1 MNPSSQPYQPGEL
14 PPVPPAFPGDAAAAS
29 LTAEQVQ
36 ALRNRNYLRA
46 DSYTRADSYGRQD
59 SGLSF
64 YEYQIGDGDESP
76 GSLSTATGYLS
87 PRTPITLTP
96 IITPSSPVPP
106 GETPAYLRQLRR
118 SRAERLPAP
127 KIGGRRR
134 RQLTS
139 QNGSTGERFTGFI
152 HFLRQTYGFIRR
164 DTTGAE
170 DVFMHLVDVDF
181 EPRRGDRVSF
191 ALTEYRKRTKAIDVR
206 FEGVNVED
214 EDDDTPWEH
223 TEWPPAAQ
231 DGLLAD
237 LAAWLAAGDT
247 PSLDISSAEAFLD
260 AHPRHA
266 ASVEGVGL
274 SPSLALSRRS

>member
-1 MNPSSQPYQPGEL
+1 MTE
-14 PPVPPAFPGDAAAAS
+14 
-29 LTAEQVQ
+29 
-36 ALRNRNYLRA
+36 
-46 DSYTRADSYGRQD
+46 
-59 SGLSF
+59 
-64 YEYQIGDGDESP
+64 
-76 GSLSTATGYLS
+76 
-87 PRTPITLTP
+87 
-96 IITPSSPVPP
+96 PP

-191 ALTEYRKRTKAIDVR
+191 ALTEYRKRLCGNQPVR
-206 FEGVNVED
+206 RVRPG
-214 EDDDTPWEH
+214 
-223 TEWPPAAQ
+223 
-231 DGLLAD
+231 
-237 LAAWLAAGDT
+237 
-247 PSLDISSAEAFLD
+247 
-260 AHPRHA
+260 
-266 ASVEGVGL
+266 SVE
-274 SPSLALSRRS
+274 R